1 MAKHRDKDVL
11 KNCKNHGN
19 ATKQNVIDGKRVICL
34 ACGRPVK

>member
-19 ATKQNVIDGKRVICL
+19 ATKQNMNGGPIVCL
-34 ACGRPVK
+34 ACNRPVK